1 MFKHRSTLYFVLYE
15 IFIFNICIAELFF
28 AVNSYHFEN
37 YKGSTIITSN
47 KIKTESVEN
56 IYEDEKKETKIIKK
70 IIYLKK
76 PEITSEESDD
86 ADVIWYQEK

>member
-15 IFIFNICIAELFF
+15 IFIFNICIAELFS

-37 YKGSTIITSN
+37 YKEPIIYSN
-47 KIKTESVEN
+47 KIKTQSVEN
-56 IYEDEKKETKIIKK
+56 IYEEKKQIKIIKK
-70 IIYLKK
+70 ITYLKK